1 MRSQLEVWW
10 KSGPCLTQ
18 VPPEFHNGFD
28 VHTNVRPYIS
38 VPIRGM
44 SRLSLLH
51 GILVTPN

>member
-1 MRSQLEVWW
+1 MGILVRSQLEVWW

-38 VPIRGM
+38 VPICGM
-44 SRLSLLH
+44 SRF
-51 GILVTPN
+51 